1 MARSKDKF
9 KDKAKTPTMVIN
21 GVKGIL
27 EDSAE
32 WHFYSWKRR
41 FFDYLLDLIK
51 DPNLQNQL
59 DKWDWGYLPEPYDD
73 YDQNSCTESI
83 LKSSEREKG
92 VLINYKNL
100 LRRSQ
105 KDAITLDNLENQFRI
120 NSLEQAKS
128 KDPWKLITKSTLNP
142 SHVAPNKKGFLAFGM
157 LAGFL
162 MGCSNSAIQDK
173 KIGKI
178 FALRSMETQN
188 KYTFL
193 YYINIKDNSNTKKS
207 LGIIS
212 SSNALPNN
220 EKVYLL
226 SVGEIPLVVQNLI
239 LDELNKNKTIN
250 VFEKA
255 VYLTNALKQN
265 KIIIMTQLGIT
276 KKDELETTTRLISK
290 ENNQPLGMLILDD
303 EK

>member
-9 KDKAKTPTMVIN
+9 KDKAKTPIMVID
-21 GVKGIL
+21 GVKGIV
-27 EDSAE
+27 EDNTE

-51 DPNLQNQL
+51 DPNLQNPL
-59 DKWDWGYLPEPYDD
+59 DKWDWDFLPEPSDD
-73 YDQNSCTESI
+73 YDQNSCAESL

-105 KDAITLDNLENQFRI
+105 KDATTQDNLENQFRI

-128 KDPWKLITKSTLNP
+128 KDPWKLITKPTLNP
-142 SHVAPNKKGFLAFGM
+142 SHIAPSKKGFLAFGM

-162 MGCSNSAIQDK
+162 MGRNNSAIQDK
-173 KIGKI
+173 KSRKI
-178 FALRSMETQN
+178 FALRSKKTLN

-193 YYINIKDNSNTKKS
+193 DYINIKENSNTKIS

-226 SVGEIPLVVQNLI
+226 SVGEIPLVVQNLV
-239 LDELNKNKTIN
+239 LDELNRNKTIN
-250 VFEKA
+250 VLEK
-255 VYLTNALKQN
+255 VVNLTDALKQN
-265 KIIIMTQLGIT
+265 NIIIITQLGIT
-276 KKDELETTTRLISK
+276 KKDELETTTRLISR
-290 ENNQPLGMLILDD
+290 ENKQPLGMLILDD